1 MHQKTI
7 MGHGGGL
14 PTGTPTK
21 PKVGA
26 TARKSSAT
34 GGSTSFSTSFSK
46 GMTGAN
52 GPVAPSPTLKMN
64 NQKSPSKKGEI
75 DLDSVSSD
83 EDDAQLEDPDNLG
96 YSKQYG
102 NSGISKQINPQKREK
117 LFENPL
123 ANIK

>member
-7 MGHGGGL
+7 MGHGSGL

-21 PKVGA
+21 PKVSV
-26 TARKSSAT
+26 ARKNSAT
-34 GGSTSFSTSFSK
+34 GKSAAFSNSFSS
-46 GMTGAN
+46 GMTGPN
-52 GPVAPSPTLKMN
+52 GPVAPSPTIKMS

-75 DLDSVSSD
+75 DCDSVSSD
-83 EDDAQLEDPDNLG
+83 EDDAALEDPDNLG

-102 NSGISKQINPQKREK
+102 NSSISKQINPQKREK

-123 ANIK
+123 AKIK